1 MFNLPILKYDIFVPS
16 LHMYI
21 FFNIQ
26 WKSNFNKC
34 VMFEII
40 NYQKKKK
47 KILTNSNMLCVN

>member
-47 KILTNSNMLCVN
+47 KNFNKFEYVMC